1 MSQSIVKAEKL
12 TKTYKLFAEEI
23 LAVNAVDLEIG
34 PGEFVSIM
42 GPSGSGKTTLL
53 DMIGCLDRITSGR
66 LRILG
71 VKIRRGKIGFV
82 FQDFS
87 LIPTLTALE
96 NVQLALYFGGV
107 RAERRKPVRLL
118 EKVGLGH
125 RINHLP
131 KQMSGGEK
139 QRVAIAR
146 ALVTGPEFLLADEPT
161 GHLDTTNTQE
171 ILSVFKQLNEEGLT
185 IIVAT
190 HDPRLGLQSKRTL
203 TLRDGSIVSK
213 VDVAG
218 ETGRTVECEGV
229 AADDEVFNFVGV
241 E

>member
-1 MSQSIVKAEKL
+1 MNELVVKAKNL
-12 TKTYKLFAEEI
+12 TKVYRLFAEDI
-23 LAVNAVDLEIG
+23 AAVNDIDLEIG

-53 DMIGCLDRITSGR
+53 DMIGCLDSVTSGR
-66 LRILG
+66 LEILG
-71 VKIRRGKIGFV
+71 TDVSKMRESRLVNVRRGNIGFI

-87 LIPTLTALE
+87 LIPTLTAIENLE
-96 NVQLALYFGGV
+96 LTLYFAGMHCEKQKLV
-107 RAERRKPVRLL
+107 EFL

-146 ALVTGPEFLLADEPT
+146 ALAAEPKFLLADEPT
-161 GHLDTTNTQE
+161 GHLDTENSQE
-171 ILSVFKQLNEEGLT
+171 IFNIFRQLNQEKGLT

-190 HDPRLGLQSKRTL
+190 HNTELGLQAKRVVYL
-203 TLRDGSIVSK
+203 KDGRIVSQ
-213 VDVAG
+213 
-218 ETGRTVECEGV
+218 
-229 AADDEVFNFVGV
+229 
-241 E
+241 

>member
-1 MSQSIVKAEKL
+1 MSETIVKAENL

-23 LAVNAVDLEIG
+23 VAVNAVDLEIKS
-34 PGEFVSIM
+34 GEFVSIM

-53 DMIGCLDRITSGR
+53 DMIGCLDKISKGR
-66 LRILG
+66 LKILDHDISNLKESQL
-71 VKIRRGKIGFV
+71 VKIRRGNIGFI

-96 NVQLALYFGGV
+96 NIQLALYFAGA
-107 RAERRKPVRLL
+107 RQKTQKPIQLL
-118 EKVGLGH
+118 QKVGLGH

-146 ALVTGPEFLLADEPT
+146 ALATEPKFLLADEPT
-161 GHLDTTNTQE
+161 GHLDTKNTLE
-171 ILSVFKQLNEEGLT
+171 ILNVFKQLNEEENLT

-190 HDPRLGLQSKRTL
+190 HDPKLGSQSKRVIEL
-203 TLRDGSIVSK
+203 QDGKISSPSEEE
-213 VDVAG
+213 ALCS
-218 ETGRTVECEGV
+218 TST
-229 AADDEVFNFVGV
+229 
-241 E
+241 